1 MQGNPLCT
9 EAEAEQ
15 VDGVLGP
22 ILGEARH
29 MITPVLQ
36 GRSEACDVV
45 CARTC
50 MPAFCSS
57 APPHRA
63 HLAARADG
71 RSDSP
76 CTSSSGAFLP
86 SGFTTAYRTF
96 MSRHSQYT
104 PSLQSAR
111 PGTEAAA
118 KARKGVR
125 RATRV
130 ARAPKLRE
138 RTALGGVAGGA
149 NADAHASAASSASPA
164 RVIAELLCGATAGFL
179 WIPLFCMG
187 FFFCH
192 LVVGRSR
199 ANTKYTLS
207 CTTRTTVAQN

>member
-15 VDGVLGP
+15 VDGVHGP
-22 ILGEARH
+22 ILGQARH
-29 MITPVLQ
+29 IITPVLQ

-50 MPAFCSS
+50 MPAFFSS

-164 RVIAELLCGATAGFL
+164 RVIAERYYAAQQ
-179 WIPLFCMG
+179 IPLDPL
-187 FFFCH
+187 FF
-192 LVVGRSR
+192 
-199 ANTKYTLS
+199 
-207 CTTRTTVAQN
+207 